1 MSISLDLVKLQNAD
15 APRFKTI
22 SLGKKKRF
30 HLPKKLPKKGNT
42 MSCRKISKNKGQT
55 KGHQMSCSIFL
66 NSLGLA

>member
-30 HLPKKLPKKGNT
+30 HLPKNVPK
-42 MSCRKISKNKGQT
+42 

>member
-1 MSISLDLVKLQNAD
+1 MSISLDLVKLQNAN

-30 HLPKKLPKKGNT
+30 HLPKNVPK
-42 MSCRKISKNKGQT
+42 

-66 NSLGLA
+66 NILGLA